1 MSPII
6 LLWMHNFC
14 LPVYMHMYA
23 IRYMYESSHVYVYI
37 IPSLIITV
45 FDFGDN
51 QFYIICHLVTPID
64 ISSYCM
70 IHVDA
75 INFSSI
81 LNL

>member
-1 MSPII
+1 M
-6 LLWMHNFC
+6 
-14 LPVYMHMYA
+14 
-23 IRYMYESSHVYVYI
+23 SSHVYVYI

-70 IHVDA
+70 IRVDA

>member
-1 MSPII
+1 M
-6 LLWMHNFC
+6 
-14 LPVYMHMYA
+14 
-23 IRYMYESSHVYVYI
+23 SSHVYVYI

-51 QFYIICHLVTPID
+51 QFYIICHLVTPVD

-70 IHVDA
+70 IRVDA
-75 INFSSI
+75 TNFSSI